1 MEYHG
6 INYVNMME
14 YHEIHDGIP
23 TNSNIIYIYII
34 YIHVH
39 IRRLQYGQLWSTSVN
54 INYV

>member
-23 TNSNIIYIYII
+23 TNSSTYI

-39 IRRLQYGQLWSTSVN
+39 IRRLQYGQLWSTPVN
-54 INYV
+54 INYA

>member
-1 MEYHG
+1 MEDHG

-23 TNSNIIYIYII
+23 TNSNIIYIL